1 MVSPG
6 HCRFGD
12 VREPTADPADKILRL
27 ARTIAVVGLS
37 ANPGRP
43 SYGVA
48 RYLQRAGYRII
59 PVNPNVSEVL
69 GERAYATLSEL
80 PGPVDVVE
88 VFRRSEFAGAIVD
101 EAIAIGAG
109 AVWLQ
114 DGVVDEAAA
123 ERARAGRARH
133 RYGRLHDAPPR
144 RNGLSPLQHF
154 RVGASGLGCANG
166 ARRSPRRRDGSRPVR
181 GGLVR
186 AALAWWFGAAGW

>member
-1 MVSPG
+1 V
-6 HCRFGD
+6 D
-12 VREPTADPADKILRL
+12 APTPDSADKILRS

-37 ANPGRP
+37 ANPRRP
-43 SYGVA
+43 SHGVA

-59 PVNPNVSEVL
+59 PVNPNVTEVL

-101 EAIAIGAG
+101 EAIAIGAR

-123 ERARAGRARH
+123 ERARAAGLDVVMDDCMMRRH
-133 RYGRLHDAPPR
+133 
-144 RNGLSPLQHF
+144 
-154 RVGASGLGCANG
+154 
-166 ARRSPRRRDGSRPVR
+166 
-181 GGLVR
+181 
-186 AALAWWFGAAGW
+186 AAGF

>member
-1 MVSPG
+1 
-6 HCRFGD
+6 
-12 VREPTADPADKILRL
+12 VREQAVDPADRILRS

-37 ANPGRP
+37 ADPRRP

-59 PVNPNVSEVL
+59 PVNPNLSEVL
-69 GERAYATLSEL
+69 GERAYATLSDL

-88 VFRRSEFAGAIVD
+88 VFRRSEFAGAVVD

-123 ERARAGRARH
+123 ERARAAGLDVVMDDCMMRRH
-133 RYGRLHDAPPR
+133 E
-144 RNGLSPLQHF
+144 
-154 RVGASGLGCANG
+154 SG
-166 ARRSPRRRDGSRPVR
+166 
-181 GGLVR
+181 
-186 AALAWWFGAAGW
+186 F

>member
-1 MVSPG
+1 MGAHTP
-6 HCRFGD
+6 
-12 VREPTADPADKILRL
+12 DPAETILKS

-37 ANPGRP
+37 ANPRRP
-43 SYGVA
+43 SHGVA

-69 GERAYATLSEL
+69 GERAYATLAEL

-114 DGVVDEAAA
+114 DGVVDDAAA
-123 ERARAGRARH
+123 ERARVAGLDVVMDDCMMRRH
-133 RYGRLHDAPPR
+133 
-144 RNGLSPLQHF
+144 
-154 RVGASGLGCANG
+154 
-166 ARRSPRRRDGSRPVR
+166 
-181 GGLVR
+181 
-186 AALAWWFGAAGW
+186 AAMG